1 MKALFHRINRG
12 FTKER
17 DQDITPPKDNNP
29 ATTPK
34 EKILQLPP
42 LPEWP
47 PPSARVTS
55 TPNSISSYKPLPE
68 ITPQRPLPSPDDPE
82 SSLSTKYS
90 GTPTARPI
98 EPSVR
103 SQDSNAG
110 FNVAT
115 RTSSRPEPESV
126 VRVASRKTTNDSVD
140 TTTATITS
148 SELQKKVAFI
158 SPPPTPAGPEKD
170 RTLPES
176 ATPTNNGTTPGAPAN
191 LKSTVSRFQA
201 THVKDPRGSTATA
214 ASAAASKTDVASAKV
229 TVTTNKATSTRGAAS
244 PYPGSIRSGTPYSTM
259 SNNSSRILAVASW
272 SEGAEDDLVSNL
284 GPRER
289 TRQEVLWEIV
299 ASEERCVQRCYWRF
313 FP

>member
-1 MKALFHRINRG
+1 MKALLYRINRG
-12 FTKER
+12 FTKDR
-17 DQDITPPKDNNP
+17 DSDNKDANP
-29 ATTPK
+29 VTTPK

-47 PPSARVTS
+47 PPSARVTT
-55 TPNSISSYKPLPE
+55 TPNSISSYKPLPD
-68 ITPQRPLPSPDDPE
+68 ITPQRPLPPIGEPDP
-82 SSLSTKYS
+82 STKYTGS
-90 GTPTARPI
+90 STPRAA

-103 SQDSNAG
+103 SQDSSAG
-110 FNVAT
+110 FTVAT
-115 RTSSRPEPESV
+115 RTNSRPEPEPI
-126 VRVASRKTTNDSVD
+126 VRVPSRKTTTGSVD
-140 TTTATITS
+140 TTTVTVTS
-148 SELQKKVAFI
+148 SENHKKVAFI

-176 ATPTNNGTTPGAPAN
+176 ATPTNNGSVPGAPAN

-201 THVKDPRGSTATA
+201 THGKLDPRGSTVTA
-214 ASAAASKTDVASAKV
+214 ASASKTDVASAKA
-229 TVTTNKATSTRGAAS
+229 TVTTNKATSTRTAAS

-299 ASEERCVQRCYWRF
+299 ASEERCVC
-313 FP
+313 